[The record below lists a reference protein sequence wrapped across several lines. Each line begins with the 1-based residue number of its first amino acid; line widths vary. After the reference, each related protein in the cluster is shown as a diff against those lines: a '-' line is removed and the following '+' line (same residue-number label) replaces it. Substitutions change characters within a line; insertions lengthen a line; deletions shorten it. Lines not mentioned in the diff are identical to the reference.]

1 MQTTP
6 NDEIS
11 LTIRCLYDLERE
23 AVGIDAM
30 PSSAFER
37 ADQPRAM
44 VEILAAINAKSNALA
59 TIVIQSYTD
68 DADRRRELFDH
79 FAGLKEHMLNDLLE
93 QMD

>member
-1 MQTTP
+1 
-6 NDEIS
+6 
-11 LTIRCLYDLERE
+11 
-23 AVGIDAM
+23 
-30 PSSAFER
+30 
-37 ADQPRAM
+37 M